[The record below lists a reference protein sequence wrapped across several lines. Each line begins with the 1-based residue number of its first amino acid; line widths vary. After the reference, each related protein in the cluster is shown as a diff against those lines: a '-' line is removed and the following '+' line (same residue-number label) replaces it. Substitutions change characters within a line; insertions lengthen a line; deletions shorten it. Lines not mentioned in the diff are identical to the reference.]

1 MDFKKEIQ
9 GRNIISDQG
18 RELKKMQNLWNMI
31 FEQSSVKAAGKTELN
46 IKRWEDGLKTS
57 HISRRVA
64 WNVSQIIPLIHFT
77 CQVLNHWL
85 LIQIHQLPSSSTA
98 SYAGTVYVT
107 SLKVYNRV
115 RSKAATGVL
124 WQKLFFKT
132 SQYSQEN
139 TCAEKRLQHRYFL
152 VNIAEFPRS
161 PVLKYTCDWLL
172 ISDVIS
178 TRLIQSNLAF
188 AQPTL
193 LKLLPIVLEQKYK
206 TNLKNPQYLK
216 I

>member
-1 MDFKKEIQ
+1 MRRWAKDQPYLSQGGLDFLADHPSNTLYLSGFESLT
-9 GRNIISDQG
+9 SDT
-18 RELKKMQNLWNMI
+18 NT
-31 FEQSSVKAAGKTELN
+31 SAAFQQHS
-46 IKRWEDGLKTS
+46 IVCR
-57 HISRRVA
+57 
-64 WNVSQIIPLIHFT
+64 
-77 CQVLNHWL
+77 
-85 LIQIHQLPSSSTA
+85 
-98 SYAGTVYVT
+98 TVYVT

-161 PVLKYTCDWLL
+161 PVLKYICDWLL

-206 TNLKNPQYLK
+206 TDLKNPQYLK